1 MTVHDQA
8 RCRGSSATSRA
19 VKTFNLVA
27 NGSGPWMLCQE
38 LGHMSTA
45 WLHMFSMLELLGMMI
60 CVASLAGSA
69 CVHLMF

>member
-1 MTVHDQA
+1 
-8 RCRGSSATSRA
+8 
-19 VKTFNLVA
+19 
-27 NGSGPWMLCQE
+27 MLRQE
-38 LGHMSTA
+38 LDHMSTA